1 MVMSRLSGKV
11 KELGTISVILI
22 VVTSYALFSY
32 LQYTTENNIKNRLF
46 DQQKQSQF
54 ESTKALSEHISSDLG
69 SVMARLPGLANS
81 AYLQNGQV
89 SDNKTKRLMEES
101 YHQINSTADRLFI
114 LDKNNILKINMV
126 PDGQKSFIGTDIS
139 FIDWVR
145 ETQTKHKPVF
155 SNGYV
160 GLDGNYRIG
169 LAYPIV
175 NRETGEY
182 NGLIGA
188 VIPTESF
195 FAHYGNIHDIYSQ
208 FLVVFDKNATLLAV
222 GASKTL
228 VGKNFFGG
236 GTQRFVH
243 HNQILNDLTRSLLDG
258 NSGSG
263 VYDYGRGERLNT
275 YYPIFLN
282 GKPTYFVQGVT
293 PTASIYSKVNEV
305 LSTQRLETFSL
316 LAGTTAAIIVLIIFL
331 MKWTGTLDD
340 EVKRRTRELNESN
353 KKLEL
358 ANEQLKIHDKMQ
370 EEFINIASHEIKTP
384 TQAIL
389 GFSNLL
395 QNHPEKKDE
404 MV

>member
-1 MVMSRLSGKV
+1 LGK
-11 KELGTISVILI
+11 G
-22 VVTSYALFSY
+22 
-32 LQYTTENNIKNRLF
+32 N
-46 DQQKQSQF
+46 
-54 ESTKALSEHISSDLG
+54 
-69 SVMARLPGLANS
+69 
-81 AYLQNGQV
+81 
-89 SDNKTKRLMEES
+89 
-101 YHQINSTADRLFI
+101 
-114 LDKNNILKINMV
+114 
-126 PDGQKSFIGTDIS
+126 
-139 FIDWVR
+139 
-145 ETQTKHKPVF
+145 QTKHKPVF

-175 NRETGEY
+175 NREKGEY

-195 FAHYGNIHDIYSQ
+195 FAHYGNIHDINSQ

-236 GTQRFVH
+236 DTQRFVH

-282 GKPTYFVQGVT
+282 GKPTYFVQVVT

-316 LAGTTAAIIVLIIFL
+316 LAGTTAAIIVLIMFL

-358 ANEQLKIHDKMQ
+358 ANEQLKMHDKMQ